1 MKILAF
7 GASNSSTSINKALAA
22 YAASLVKGAT
32 VEVLDLND
40 FETPLFSEDR
50 EKEIGQPKLAKN
62 FLAKIECADAVIVSF
77 AEHNGTYSV
86 AYKNLFDWASR
97 ITRDVYQNKPVVYLA
112 TSPGP
117 GGAQNVLKVAT
128 ESARFFA
135 ADVKGNLSI
144 PSFYDNFDE
153 STQQITNQAL
163 RQTLENTVNK
173 LLP

>member
-7 GASNSSTSINKALAA
+7 GASNSSTSINKALAT

-40 FETPLFSEDR
+40 FEIPLFSEDR

-62 FLAKIECADAVIVSF
+62 FLAKIECADALIVSF
-77 AEHNGTYSV
+77 AEHNGSYSA

-135 ADVKGNLSI
+135 ADVKSSLSI
-144 PSFYDNFDE
+144 PSFYDNFDS
-153 STQQITNQAL
+153 STQQLTNETLRQAL
-163 RQTLENTVNK
+163 EDTVNT
-173 LLP
+173 LLV